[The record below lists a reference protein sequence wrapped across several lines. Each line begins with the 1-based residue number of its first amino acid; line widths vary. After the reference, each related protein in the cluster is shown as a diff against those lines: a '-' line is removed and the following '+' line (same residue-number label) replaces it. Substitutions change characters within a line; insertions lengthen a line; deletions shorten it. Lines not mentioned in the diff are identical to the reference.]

1 MGELANQLPQKL
13 NGQGENLDLDEH
25 QYLTFQLAGEVY
37 GIGILSIK
45 EILEYGELTHV
56 PMMPESIRGV
66 INLRGAVVPVIDL
79 STRIG
84 KERSDLSK
92 KTCIVI
98 LEIQHEEDVMDIGIV
113 VDAVNEVLEIPP
125 SEIEPAP
132 SFGAKIR
139 TDFISGMGKIQ
150 GKFVVLLSIEQ
161 VLSVEE
167 LSFISQAA
175 EEGMPA
181 QV

>member
-1 MGELANQLPQKL
+1 MSEIANQLPQAV
-13 NGQGENLDLDEH
+13 NGGGVDERLDLDEH

-56 PMMPESIRGV
+56 PMMPDSIRGV
-66 INLRGAVVPVIDL
+66 INLRGSVVPVIDL

-84 KERSDLSK
+84 KGKEDLSK

-98 LEIQHEEDVMDIGIV
+98 LEVQHDEDVLDIGIV
-113 VDAVNEVLEIPP
+113 VDAVNEVLEISP
-125 SEIEPAP
+125 SEIEPPP

-139 TDFISGMGKIQ
+139 TDFITGMGKIQ
-150 GKFVVLLSIEQ
+150 NKFVVLLNIKQ
-161 VLSVEE
+161 VLSVDE
-167 LSFISQAA
+167 LSFITQGIEDGAS
-175 EEGMPA
+175 
-181 QV
+181 V

>member
-1 MGELANQLPQKL
+1 MSELANRLPQQV
-13 NGQGENLDLDEH
+13 NDGMDERLDLDEH
-25 QYLTFQLAGEVY
+25 QYLTFQLLGEVY

-66 INLRGAVVPVIDL
+66 INLRGSVVPVIDL
-79 STRIG
+79 STRLG
-84 KERSDLSK
+84 KVKGETNK

-98 LEIQHEEDVMDIGIV
+98 LEIQHEEDIMDVGIV

-125 SEIEPAP
+125 NEIEPPP

-139 TDFISGMGKIQ
+139 TDFITGMGKIQ
-150 GKFVVLLSIEQ
+150 NKFVVLLNIEQ

-167 LSFISQAA
+167 LSFLSQAVDDGNNA
-175 EEGMPA
+175 
-181 QV
+181 